1 MSEAISGNERGP
13 APDFASLIRATFR
26 IISAKAEITDYIRFP
41 RSTGGTAMKRRAFMA
56 LAGGA
61 ALSRPFMANAQ
72 QREPLRRIGAI
83 IGFAENDPEVH
94 SFINAFDKGL
104 KELGWNDGG
113 NVRIDYRYAAG
124 DIGAMQR
131 LTQEMV
137 ALRPDVIFAS
147 STPITA
153 ALHRETQN
161 HPGGVCSRLR
171 SGGCR
176 YCSKPLAARR

>member
-1 MSEAISGNERGP
+1 
-13 APDFASLIRATFR
+13 
-26 IISAKAEITDYIRFP
+26 
-41 RSTGGTAMKRRAFMA
+41 MKRREFIA

-61 ALSRPFMANAQ
+61 ALSRPFVGNAQ
-72 QREPLRRIGAI
+72 QREPLRRVGAI
-83 IGFAENDPEVH
+83 IGFAQKDPEVD

-104 KELGWNDGG
+104 KELGWNDGD
-113 NVRIDYRYAAG
+113 NVQIDYRYAAG

-153 ALHRETQN
+153 ALHRESQTIPVVFVVVSDPVGAGIVASLSR
-161 HPGGVCSRLR
+161 PGGNITGLINVESSMSGKWVELLKEIAPSRLR
-171 SGGCR
+171 H
-176 YCSKPLAARR
+176 